1 MVYLFSALMHPCS
14 AWISRVEKNI
24 VPSSGSH
31 SFKSI
36 QDETKKMQTYV
47 RKHMDSLSE
56 DEREKFISDYMFDH
70 GPFYIYGKLVFEPCP
85 SKETVID
92 TLLSIIR
99 DDIGPS
105 PVHPDVK
112 YIISQPEVHLSSN
125 SGSIIIDIQSNVSWA
140 IDGSSSDCNVTPTSG
155 YQDGN
160 VIITVTE
167 NPARVER
174 TFTLTVRDRST
185 EGEIAQPFTIKVIQ
199 AESVI
204 IEPELRVV
212 LPSKEGEKPPTEIIM
227 ESEGG
232 TYKFTVFSNIEWKI
246 YFPDEPDREKPK
258 WIESF
263 SPVSG
268 INNSYVNIV
277 FTKNIDTIDYTTK
290 IIVEDQLLP
299 PRVKPITVP
308 ITQKAVSE
316 PLQKLVV
323 EPGEITVDG
332 INGRGYID
340 IKTEEEW
347 KISDY
352 NRWLNIDSAYRSGTG
367 SKMVWY
373 TADKN
378 TNDK

>member
-1 MVYLFSALMHPCS
+1 
-14 AWISRVEKNI
+14 
-24 VPSSGSH
+24 
-31 SFKSI
+31 
-36 QDETKKMQTYV
+36 
-47 RKHMDSLSE
+47 MDSLSE

-125 SGSIIIDIQSNVSWA
+125 SGSIIIDIQSNVSWM
-140 IDGSSSDCNVTPTSG
+140 IDGSSSDCNVTPTNG

-199 AESVI
+199 AESAI

-258 WIESF
+258 WIEYF

-268 INNSYVNIV
+268 INNSYVDIV

-299 PRVKPITVP
+299 PRVEPITVP

-316 PLQKLVV
+316 PPQKLVV
-323 EPGEITVDG
+323 EPGEITVAG

-367 SKMVWY
+367 SKMIWY